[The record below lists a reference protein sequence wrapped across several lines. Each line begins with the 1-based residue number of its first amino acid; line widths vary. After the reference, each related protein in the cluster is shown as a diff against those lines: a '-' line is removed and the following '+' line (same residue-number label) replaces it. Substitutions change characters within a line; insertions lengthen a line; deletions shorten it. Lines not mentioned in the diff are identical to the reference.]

1 MNVETLIN
9 FQRKIR
15 ASLSFMSNKSENL
28 NKSDLILIDKVGN
41 MAKDLV
47 NKKSKNY
54 KKTHIIFS
62 DRVLNII
69 LKKKLKNFLKRSFIQ
84 KMFFVHN
91 RLFLL
96 SYLDEIKKNIKWKLW
111 RIILKENNIGS
122 PIKYF
127 LSPSTS
133 GNKIFQ
139 TFHLM
144 KFDEYTKC
152 DIRNYDFI
160 LEFGGGYGNMCEMF
174 NRVRKGKYYILFDT
188 PEVNLLQYYYL
199 KRNKIEVGFDINQK
213 NKVLLLNSLYELKKI
228 ILKHKNK
235 KKLFIAN
242 WSLSETPLSFRKKM
256 KFIFEAFDYQLIS
269 FQNNFENINNLK
281 YFEKLN
287 KFNLKKKRKSILMPV
302 KKLREN
308 NYLFSKI

>member
-1 MNVETLIN
+1 MNFEILIN

-15 ASLSFMSNKSENL
+15 ASLSFISNKSEKL
-28 NKSDLILIDKVGN
+28 NKSDLKLIDEVGN
-41 MAKDLV
+41 MANNLM
-47 NKKSKNY
+47 NKNSKHY
-54 KKTHIIFS
+54 KKTHVIFS
-62 DRVLNII
+62 NEVLNII

-91 RLFLL
+91 RLFLM
-96 SYLDEIKKNIKWKLW
+96 SYLNEIKKNIKWKLW
-111 RIILKENNIGS
+111 KILLKENNIGS

-127 LSPSTS
+127 LSPFTS

-144 KFDEYTKC
+144 KFHEYTKNN
-152 DIRNYDFI
+152 IKNYDFI

-174 NRVRKGKYYILFDT
+174 NRIRKGKHYVLFDT

-199 KRNKIEVGFDINQK
+199 KRNKIKVGFNANDK
-213 NKVLLLNSLYELKKI
+213 NKVLLMNSLLELKK
-228 ILKHKNK
+228 LMLRHKNK

-242 WSLSETPLSFRKKM
+242 WSLSETPLSFRKEM

-281 YFEKLN
+281 YFKKLN
-287 KFNLKKKRKSILMPV
+287 KFNIKKKRKSILIPV